1 MKVAVLINRSANNGR
16 SAFKWKMIKEQLCR
30 LKFQRHVTI
39 EYDLPFDLESC
50 ITEMIKTHGIYNFVS
65 GGGDGSVNYLLNSL
79 KKMADCPLEN
89 FSIGAIG
96 LGSSN
101 DFLKPFGNGSIDNI
115 PVRLDVHNSLLSDIG
130 QVRYKDEHGNV
141 LEHLFIINASIGLLA
156 KGNYLFNKGDWII
169 NYLKKMNVNL
179 AIEFTGIKTL
189 ITHHASRLNIESDK
203 ETKNVN
209 LTSLSVIKS
218 PFISGNYKFNQSIL
232 PDDGLLGINYSYNE
246 NFFDIVQT
254 MSDLKKGQFIQE
266 YPHKNRQ
273 SYLSTYCK
281 VITRN
286 YEFLETD
293 GEVTLAKDIEFSIYK
308 EKIKLMGCG
317 V

>member
-16 SAFKWKMIKEQLCR
+16 SAFKWKTIKEQLRR
-30 LKFQRHVTI
+30 LNFQQQIII
-39 EYDLPFDLESC
+39 EYNPPFDLDSC
-50 ITEMIKTHGIYNFVS
+50 ITDMIKTHGIYSFVS

-79 KKMADCPLEN
+79 RKMEGCPLEN
-89 FSIGAIG
+89 FTIGAIG

-101 DFLKPFGNGSIDNI
+101 DFLKPFGNRINKI
-115 PVRLDVHNSLLSDIG
+115 PVRLDAHNSVLSDIG
-130 QVRYKDEHGNV
+130 MVRYRDEHGNM

-156 KGNYLFNKGDWII
+156 KGNYLFNKGDRII
-169 NYLKKMNVNL
+169 NYLKKRSVNL

-189 ITHHASRLNIESDK
+189 LSHHASRLQIESDK
-203 ETKNVN
+203 EATNVN
-209 LTSLSVIKS
+209 LTSLSVVKS
-218 PFISGNYKFNQSIL
+218 PFVSGNYTFNQSIL

-246 NFFDIVQT
+246 NLFDIIHT

-266 YPHKNRQ
+266 HPHKNRQ

-281 VITRN
+281 VTTGN

-293 GEVTLAKDIEFSIYK
+293 GEVRFAKDIEFTVYK

-317 V
+317 I